1 MKCLSLPTAHAAN
14 LISDGKVAC
23 TGHPWNKVKEDAG
36 DGYATCNSRRVAASS
51 SSPNRQRPKCSSKL
65 IIKTGEHFPQSTGVY
80 VFTLVFFTCWGKKKS
95 RPSRVQPILRR
106 LDVSALR
113 CKGIAPCSTLC
124 RLVRQI

>member
-1 MKCLSLPTAHAAN
+1 MLFDFIRIFFFKGGGGWGGGGGETGLFVKCLSLPTAHAAN

-23 TGHPWNKVKEDAG
+23 TGHPRNKVKEDVG

-80 VFTLVFFTCWGKKKS
+80 VFTLVFFTCWGKKAGLLACS
-95 RPSRVQPILRR
+95 RF
-106 LDVSALR
+106 
-113 CKGIAPCSTLC
+113 
-124 RLVRQI
+124 